1 MSQHPALPYLRNSE
15 KGKIVTAAEAVRLIR
30 DGDTVATGGFVG
42 IGFAEEIALALEEL
56 YLSSETDAPYTQG
69 KPRNLTL
76 VYAAG
81 QGDGKDRGLNH
92 FGHPGLVKRVIGG
105 HWGLAP
111 KLQQL
116 AIANQIEA
124 YNLPQGVITHL
135 FRDIAARRPGHLS
148 RVGIGTFVDPRNG
161 GGKLNAR
168 SIDNLVELVTL
179 ADQECLL
186 YKAFPIDVGII
197 RATTGDPDGNLTM
210 EKEALTLEALAIAMA
225 AHNSGGIVIAQVE
238 RVAESDSLNPRQVK
252 IPGILVDCVVVAK
265 PENHWQTFGTQYNPA
280 YSIEIRVR
288 AGSLPAMPMSER
300 KIIARRAAFELKA
313 NSVVNLGIG
322 MPEGIAAVANEERII
337 DLITLTAEP
346 GVIGGVPASG
356 IDFGAAINTQA
367 VIDQPYQ
374 FDFYD
379 GGGLDVAFLG
389 LAQVDRAGNLNVSKF
404 GPKLAGAGGFINI
417 SQNAKKVVFVGTF
430 GAGRLRIALSDGRLS
445 VLEEARAR
453 KFVEAVEHV
462 TFSGAFAARRGQG
475 VLYITERCVFA
486 LTQDGL
492 ELTEVAPGID
502 IERDILA
509 LMDFKPIIPR
519 EPALMDAR
527 IFCDGTMGLREDMLA
542 IPVDQRFTLDEQQN
556 LFFVNLERFALRSR
570 GDIKAIAR
578 TVEAKLG
585 GLNRRVYAIVNY
597 DNFSIVPELLDE
609 YSAMVR
615 SLTDRFYSG
624 VSRYTTSG
632 FLRIK
637 LGEALEKRGV
647 AAHIFE
653 SAEEARSDWRRV
665 EGGAGSDAAHDAGAD
680 RRAVRGSAVR

>member
-1 MSQHPALPYLRNSE
+1 VTQHPALPYLRNSE
-15 KGKIVTAAEAVRLIR
+15 KGKVVTAAEAVRLIR

-42 IGFAEEIALALEEL
+42 IGFAEEIAVALEEL
-56 YLSSETDAPYTQG
+56 YLASDSEASQAQG

-81 QGDGKDRGLNH
+81 QGDGKHRGLNH
-92 FGHPGLVKRVIGG
+92 FAHEGLVKRVIGG

-116 AIANQIEA
+116 AIAGQIEA

-135 FRDIAARRPGHLS
+135 FRDIAARRPGHVS
-148 RVGIGTFVDPRNG
+148 RVGLGTFVDPRHG

-168 SIDNLVELVTL
+168 TTEDMVELISL
-179 ADQECLL
+179 GGQECLH
-186 YKAFPIDVGII
+186 YRTFPINVGII

-238 RVAESDSLNPRQVK
+238 RVAESGSLNPRQVK

-265 PENHWQTFGTQYNPA
+265 PEHHWQTFGTQYNPA
-280 YSIEIRVR
+280 YSGEIRVR
-288 AGSLPAMPMSER
+288 AGSLPPMPMSER

-322 MPEGIAAVANEERII
+322 MPEGISAVANEERII

-346 GVIGGVPASG
+346 GVIGGIPASG
-356 IDFGAAINTQA
+356 IDFGAAVNTQA

-389 LAQVDRAGNLNVSKF
+389 LAQVDRSGNLNVSKF

-417 SQNAKKVVFVGTF
+417 SQNAKEVVFVGTF
-430 GAGRLRIALSDGRLS
+430 GAGRLRLSIDDGKLAI
-445 VLEEARAR
+445 LEEARAR
-453 KFVEAVEHV
+453 KFVDRVEHV
-462 TFSGAFAARRGQG
+462 TFSGAFAAAQG
-475 VLYITERCVFA
+475 KRVLYVTERCVLA
-486 LTQDGL
+486 LRPDGL
-492 ELTEVAPGID
+492 ELVEVAPGID

-509 LMDFKPIIPR
+509 LMDFKPIIARDPL
-519 EPALMDAR
+519 LMDSR
-527 IFCDGTMGLREDMLA
+527 IFRDEPMELREDLLS
-542 IPVDQRFTLDEQQN
+542 IPLEQRFTYDEATN
-556 LFFVNLERFALRSR
+556 HFFVNLERFALRSED
-570 GDIKAIAR
+570 DIERIRQIVVGRLAP
-578 TVEAKLG
+578 LG
-585 GLNRRVYAIVNY
+585 QRVYAIVNY
-597 DNFSIVPELLDE
+597 DNFTIEPELLDA

-615 SLTDRFYSG
+615 GLMDKYYADVT
-624 VSRYTTSG
+624 RYTTSG
-632 FLRIK
+632 FLRLK
-637 LGEALEKRGV
+637 LGDALEQRGV
-647 AAHIFE
+647 APHIYE
-653 SAEEARSDWRRV
+653 SAAEAEKSLH
-665 EGGAGSDAAHDAGAD
+665 EIE
-680 RRAVRGSAVR
+680 SAKS

>member
-1 MSQHPALPYLRNSE
+1 VSQHPALPYLRNSE

-42 IGFAEEIALALEEL
+42 IGFAEEIALALEQQFL
-56 YLSSETDAPYTQG
+56 ASESDAPYAQD
-69 KPRNLTL
+69 KPCNLTL

-92 FGHPGLVKRVIGG
+92 FAHEGLVKRVIGG

-111 KLQQL
+111 KLQRL
-116 AIANQIEA
+116 AISNQIEA

-135 FRDIAARRPGHLS
+135 FRDIAARRPGHIS

-168 SIDNLVELVTL
+168 TTEEMVELVTL
-179 ADQECLL
+179 GGQECLF
-186 YKAFPIDVGII
+186 YKTFPIDVGII

-238 RVAESDSLNPRQVK
+238 RVAESGSLNPRQVK
-252 IPGILVDCVVVAK
+252 IPGILVDCIVVASS
-265 PENHWQTFGTQYNPA
+265 ENHWQTFGTQYNPA
-280 YSIEIRVR
+280 FSSEIRVR
-288 AGSLPAMPMSER
+288 AGSLAPMPMSER
-300 KIIARRAAFELKA
+300 KIIARRAAFELKT

-322 MPEGIAAVANEERII
+322 MPEGISAVANEERII

-346 GVIGGVPASG
+346 GVIGGIPASG

-379 GGGLDVAFLG
+379 GGGLDAAFLG

-430 GAGRLRIALSDGRLS
+430 GAGSLRIALSGGKL
-445 VLEEARAR
+445 VILEEAKAR

-462 TFSGAFAARRGQG
+462 TFSGAYANKRAQS

-486 LTQDGL
+486 LGPEGL
-492 ELTEVAPGID
+492 VLTEIAPGID

-509 LMDFKPIIPR
+509 LMDFKPGIPR
-519 EPALMDAR
+519 DPIYMDAR
-527 IFCDGTMGLREDMLA
+527 IFREGVMELRDEMLA
-542 IPVDQRFTLDEQQN
+542 IPLDQRFTFNEQQN
-556 LFFVNLERFALRSR
+556 LFFVNLERFALRSSA
-570 GDIKAIAR
+570 DIEAIGK
-578 TVEAKLG
+578 TVETKLG
-585 GLNRRVYAIVNY
+585 GVGRRVYAIVNY

-615 SLTDRFYSG
+615 SLADRFYSG

-637 LGEALEKRGV
+637 LGEALEQRGV

-653 SAEEARSDWRRV
+653 SAEEAQSDWRKGAAI
-665 EGGAGSDAAHDAGAD
+665 GGAQPGPENRVALDDPL
-680 RRAVRGSAVR
+680 

>member
-1 MSQHPALPYLRNSE
+1 MSQHPALPYLRLSE
-15 KGKIVTAAEAVRLIR
+15 KGKVVTAAEAVRLIR

-42 IGFAEEIALALEEL
+42 IGFAEEIAVALEAY
-56 YLSSETDAPYTQG
+56 YLERESDAPHPRG
-69 KPRNLTL
+69 KARNLTL

-81 QGDGKDRGLNH
+81 QGDGGDRGLNH
-92 FGHPGLVKRVIGG
+92 FAHEGLVKRVIGG

-111 KLQQL
+111 KLQRM

-135 FRDIAARRPGHLS
+135 FRDIAGRRPAHIT
-148 RVGIGTFVDPRNG
+148 RVGIGTFVDPCNG
-161 GGKLNAR
+161 GGKLNTR
-168 SIDNLVELVTL
+168 TTEDLVELITL
-179 ADQECLL
+179 GGQECLL
-186 YKAFPIDVGII
+186 YKTFPINIGII

-225 AHNSGGIVIAQVE
+225 AHNSGGLVIAQVE
-238 RVAESDSLNPRQVK
+238 RVAESGTLNPRQVK
-252 IPGILVDCVVVAK
+252 IPGILVDCVVVSR

-280 YSIEIRVR
+280 FASEIRVR
-288 AGSLPAMPMSER
+288 ATSLPALQMNER

-322 MPEGIAAVANEERII
+322 MPEGIAAVANEEKII

-346 GVIGGVPASG
+346 GVIGGIPASG

-379 GGGLDVAFLG
+379 GGGLDAAFLG
-389 LAQVDRAGNLNVSKF
+389 LAQVDRLGNLNVSKF

-417 SQNAKKVVFVGTF
+417 SQNAKEVVFVGTF
-430 GAGRLRIALSDGRLS
+430 GAGKLRIAVADGRLKI
-445 VLEEARAR
+445 VEEAKSR

-462 TFSGAFAARRGQG
+462 TFSGAYATARGQQ
-475 VLYITERCVFA
+475 VLYVTERCVFA
-486 LTQDGL
+486 LRPNGL

-509 LMDFKPIIPR
+509 LMDFKPSIPR
-519 EPALMDAR
+519 DPALMDAR
-527 IFCDGTMGLREDMLA
+527 IFREGVMDLRNDLVD
-542 IPVDQRFTLDEQQN
+542 IPLPRRFTYDEQQN
-556 LFFVNLERFALRSR
+556 LFFINFERLALRTSA
-570 GDIKAIAR
+570 DIKAIEKA
-578 TVEAKLG
+578 VESRLTSQG
-585 GLNRRVYAIVNY
+585 RRVYAIVNY
-597 DNFSIVPELLDE
+597 DNFSILPELLDE

-637 LGEALEKRGV
+637 LGEALEKRGL
-647 AAHIFE
+647 APHIFE
-653 SAEEARSDWRRV
+653 SADEAKRHKES
-665 EGGAGSDAAHDAGAD
+665 S
-680 RRAVRGSAVR
+680 SS

>member
-1 MSQHPALPYLRNSE
+1 MSQHPALPFLRLSE
-15 KGKIVTAAEAVRLIR
+15 KGKVVTAAEAVRLIR

-42 IGFAEEIALALEEL
+42 IGFAEEIALAVEAHYLEREG
-56 YLSSETDAPYTQG
+56 DAPSAPG
-69 KPRNLTL
+69 KMKNLTL

-92 FGHPGLVKRVIGG
+92 FAHAGLVKRVVGG

-111 KLQQL
+111 KLQKM
-116 AIANQIEA
+116 AITNEIEA

-135 FRDIAARRPGHLS
+135 FRDIAARRPAHIT

-168 SIDNLVELVTL
+168 TTENLVELMTL
-179 ADQECLL
+179 GGQECLL
-186 YKAFPIDVGII
+186 YKTFPINIGII
-197 RATTGDPDGNLTM
+197 RATTGDADGNLTM

-225 AHNSGGIVIAQVE
+225 AHNSGGLVIAQVE
-238 RVAESDSLNPRQVK
+238 RVAESGSLNPRQVK
-252 IPGILVDCVVVAK
+252 IPGILVDCVVVAR

-280 YSIEIRVR
+280 FSGEIRVR
-288 AGSLPAMPMSER
+288 AGSLPPLPMNER

-322 MPEGIAAVANEERII
+322 MPEGIAGVANEEKII
-337 DLITLTAEP
+337 DLITMTAEP
-346 GVIGGVPASG
+346 GVIGGIPASG

-379 GGGLDVAFLG
+379 GGGLDAAFLG

-417 SQNAKKVVFVGTF
+417 SQNAKEVVFVGTF
-430 GAGRLRIALSDGRLS
+430 GAGKLQVAAADGKLQIIQ
-445 VLEEARAR
+445 EATAK
-453 KFVEAVEHV
+453 KFVASVEHV
-462 TFSGAFAARRGQG
+462 TFSGAYAAARGQP
-475 VLYITERCVFA
+475 VLYVTERCVFA
-486 LTQDGL
+486 LRQNGL
-492 ELTEVAPGID
+492 ELIEVAPGID

-509 LMDFKPIIPR
+509 LMDFKPLIPR
-519 EPALMDAR
+519 DPALMDAR
-527 IFCDGTMGLREDMLA
+527 IFREGVMDLRDDLVG
-542 IPVDQRFTLDEQQN
+542 IPLDQRFTYDRQQD
-556 LFFVNLERFALRSR
+556 LFFVNFERFAVRTSA
-570 GDIKAIAR
+570 DIKAIEKAAE
-578 TVEAKLG
+578 TKLAPLG
-585 GLNRRVYAIVNY
+585 HRVYAIVNY
-597 DNFSIVPELLDE
+597 DNFSISPELLDE

-632 FLRIK
+632 FLRFK
-637 LGEALEKRGV
+637 LGEALQNRGV
-647 AAHIFE
+647 APHIFD
-653 SAEEARSDWRRV
+653 SADKARSDWRK
-665 EGGAGSDAAHDAGAD
+665 ESGPP
-680 RRAVRGSAVR
+680 

>member
-1 MSQHPALPYLRNSE
+1 VSQHPALPYLRSSE

-42 IGFAEEIALALEEL
+42 IGFAEEIALALEQF
-56 YLSSETDAPYTQG
+56 YLASEGDAPYMQG

-92 FGHPGLVKRVIGG
+92 FAHQGLVKRVIGG

-116 AIANQIEA
+116 AISNQIEA

-135 FRDIAARRPGHLS
+135 FRDIAARRPGHIS
-148 RVGIGTFVDPRNG
+148 RVGMGTFVDPRNG

-168 SIDNLVELVTL
+168 STEDLVELVTMGG
-179 ADQECLL
+179 QECLF
-186 YKAFPIDVGII
+186 YKTFPINIGII

-238 RVAESDSLNPRQVK
+238 RVAESGSLNPRQVK
-252 IPGILVDCVVVAK
+252 IPGILVDCVVVAR

-280 YSIEIRVR
+280 FSAEIRVR
-288 AGSLPAMPMSER
+288 AGSLPPLPMSER
-300 KIIARRAAFELKA
+300 KIIARRAAFELKP

-346 GVIGGVPASG
+346 GVIGGIPASG

-379 GGGLDVAFLG
+379 GGGLDAAFLG
-389 LAQVDRAGNLNVSKF
+389 LAQVDRSGNLNVSKF

-430 GAGRLRIALSDGRLS
+430 GAGRLRIALSDGKL
-445 VLEEARAR
+445 VIAEEAKAR

-462 TFSGAFAARRGQG
+462 TFSGAYAVARGQS
-475 VLYITERCVFA
+475 VLYVTERCVFA
-486 LTQDGL
+486 LTPDGL

-509 LMDFKPIIPR
+509 LMDFKPVIPR
-519 EPALMDAR
+519 DPIAMDGR
-527 IFCDGTMGLREDMLA
+527 IFREGAMDLRNDMLA
-542 IPVDQRFTLDEQQN
+542 IPLDQRFTLDEQQN

-570 GDIKAIAR
+570 ADIEAIAR
-578 TVEAKLG
+578 AVEAKLG
-585 GLNRRVYAIVNY
+585 GLNRRVYAIANY

-615 SLTDRFYSG
+615 SLADRFYSG

-653 SAEEARSDWRRV
+653 SAEEAQSDWRNV
-665 EGGAGSDAAHDAGAD
+665 EGFAGLRPEQAKPAIRGEAG
-680 RRAVRGSAVR
+680 